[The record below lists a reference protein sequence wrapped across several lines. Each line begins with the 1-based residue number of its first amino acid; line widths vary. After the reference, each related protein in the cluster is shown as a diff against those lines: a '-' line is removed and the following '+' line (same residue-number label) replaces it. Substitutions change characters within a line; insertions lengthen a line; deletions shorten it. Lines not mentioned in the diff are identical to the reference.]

1 MPTVCELKR
10 ALRKLDPK
18 AKISMNKPALM
29 EALHRTMTTTNP
41 APSAPKAKAKAKAK
55 PKPEGKAIPKINQAK
70 IDAMLKTAKA
80 GVSKKKVSDMINVVK
95 SAKAKKESAP
105 ARKPDNLPFNLMMN
119 IRKMATD
126 SSRNDFENPQSKL
139 YKILDNAEKDA
150 KKFNKKF
157 MKSKK
162 EGSFAKEKKD
172 FKKRFKP
179 YHVKD
184 MPEETLDKYTL
195 EYIKLGKRGC
205 KIHDIAY
212 EKIENFKK
220 EYDAFFIQHRPQMD
234 KAGYDREKV
243 SEQKSKIDRLYRIVA
258 RDASLKDNNYT
269 PGETNDRD
277 YFVDLHNRASKK
289 FDWIQFACNSK
300 AGMEA
305 TNARIEKEKEARIQ
319 AIANKK
325 EDENRGIRDIP
336 LADYISGKHKFKP
349 PKKPRKKRFYGH
361 D

>member
-1 MPTVCELKR
+1 MPTVCELKT

-18 AKISMNKPALM
+18 AKISMNKAGLM
-29 EALHRTMTTTNP
+29 AALHRTMTTTNP
-41 APSAPKAKAKAKAK
+41 SAPSAPKAKAKVKAK

-105 ARKPDNLPFNLMMN
+105 APKPARKPDNLPFNLMMN

-139 YKILDNAEKDA
+139 YKILDKAEKDA

-212 EKIENFKK
+212 EKIKNFKIERK
-220 EYDAFFIQHRPQMD
+220 L
-234 KAGYDREKV
+234 
-243 SEQKSKIDRLYRIVA
+243 KSK
-258 RDASLKDNNYT
+258 RDKLI
-269 PGETNDRD
+269 G
-277 YFVDLHNRASKK
+277 F
-289 FDWIQFACNSK
+289 
-300 AGMEA
+300 
-305 TNARIEKEKEARIQ
+305 IEM
-319 AIANKK
+319 
-325 EDENRGIRDIP
+325 
-336 LADYISGKHKFKP
+336 
-349 PKKPRKKRFYGH
+349 
-361 D
+361 